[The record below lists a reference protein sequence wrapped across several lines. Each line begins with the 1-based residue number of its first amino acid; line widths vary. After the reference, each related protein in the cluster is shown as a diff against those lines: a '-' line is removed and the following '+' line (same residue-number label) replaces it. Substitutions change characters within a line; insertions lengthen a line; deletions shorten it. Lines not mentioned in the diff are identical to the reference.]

1 MRTSAVINGQVVEEY
16 NSAMGGLIE
25 PQPARQDES
34 GRIWT
39 FVGLGVAIV
48 LIVVAVLAIIGR
60 SGRATPKQPPAY
72 ASKLQLTDLKMT
84 PSTVGSAF
92 YVEGMLYNNGNSDIT
107 GVQVQAQFHGA
118 NGQVLE
124 TQTHPMEGMVGNSAI
139 ETQNLTQAPIK
150 PNQSRPVRVYFDH
163 YPAGWNKQMPDLKVT
178 TVAAHAP

>member
-1 MRTSAVINGQVVEEY
+1 MATNPQYPEQKRPHLHPRLQTPPKRSFPWP
-16 NSAMGGLIE
+16 LI
-25 PQPARQDES
+25 
-34 GRIWT
+34 
-39 FVGLGVAIV
+39 
-48 LIVVAVLAIIGR
+48 AIII
-60 SGRATPKQPPAY
+60 AAAILAALIWWLPQTPKKQLPPNAAAVPAQPTGDQI
-72 ASKLQLTDLKMT
+72 QLTNLKMT

>member
-1 MRTSAVINGQVVEEY
+1 MATNPQYPEQKRPHLHPRLQTPPKRSFPWP
-16 NSAMGGLIE
+16 LI
-25 PQPARQDES
+25 
-34 GRIWT
+34 
-39 FVGLGVAIV
+39 
-48 LIVVAVLAIIGR
+48 AIII
-60 SGRATPKQPPAY
+60 AAAILAALIWWLPQTPKKQLPPNA
-72 ASKLQLTDLKMT
+72 AAVPAQRTGDQIQLTNLKMT